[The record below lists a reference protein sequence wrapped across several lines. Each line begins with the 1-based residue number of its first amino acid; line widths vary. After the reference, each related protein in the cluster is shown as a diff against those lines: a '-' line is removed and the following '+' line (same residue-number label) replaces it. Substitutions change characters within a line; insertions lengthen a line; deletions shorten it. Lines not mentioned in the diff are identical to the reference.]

1 MAGSALVTL
10 YILFIN
16 DPDWWFVSPFLIIGI
31 TLLVFGVFFIL
42 VFLDICCRL
51 ASNLKRV
58 QDPEVDKV
66 DNLHLIKHWME
77 PELIPF
83 GWGHQED
90 PESVHNSGNHG
101 NNKPIIFESDRA
113 TLKDDEV
120 YAGKLPN
127 AVLDESNPHIEM
139 AAVMNNPDST
149 DHDMEMTE
157 TSLNI
162 SKTIFDESLRYSNV
176 DRPSLSIKPSSPVPQ
191 RRGSFEDPN
200 EKIANLFHSNGSA
213 S

>member
-1 MAGSALVTL
+1 
-10 YILFIN
+10 
-16 DPDWWFVSPFLIIGI
+16 
-31 TLLVFGVFFIL
+31 
-42 VFLDICCRL
+42 
-51 ASNLKRV
+51 
-58 QDPEVDKV
+58 
-66 DNLHLIKHWME
+66 
-77 PELIPF
+77 
-83 GWGHQED
+83 
-90 PESVHNSGNHG
+90 
-101 NNKPIIFESDRA
+101 
-113 TLKDDEV
+113 
-120 YAGKLPN
+120 
-127 AVLDESNPHIEM
+127 M
-139 AAVMNNPDST
+139 AAVMNNPYST